1 MKRCVELNENKKC
14 NTTKPLEYIKVSSHR
29 DAYRLKHLHLK
40 IRICMDKG
48 INDAIAYFLK
58 KKKTNPKSST
68 IDSKNNKFK
77 SRK

>member
-58 KKKTNPKSST
+58 KKKRPTQNLAQ
-68 IDSKNNKFK
+68 
-77 SRK
+77 